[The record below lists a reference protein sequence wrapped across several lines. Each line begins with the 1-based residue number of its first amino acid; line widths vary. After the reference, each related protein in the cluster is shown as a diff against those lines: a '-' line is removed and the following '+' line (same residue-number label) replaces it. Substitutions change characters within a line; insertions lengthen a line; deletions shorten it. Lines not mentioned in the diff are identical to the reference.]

1 MWKAASMPV
10 PSSAGL
16 HEEES
21 DDGWVILHAGSSS
34 SDTAARPPRPPPP
47 RRHGGSRPPAGQA
60 TQPPPPPFD
69 PAPDDLISRYL
80 PARRALR
87 CGDLPPQIHDADV
100 YGAHPAFLAGVYPPA
115 NARPEWLFFA
125 CRGRGLGG
133 KRRAGPG
140 AYRLAG
146 EATEHHP
153 RGDGAWYCHS
163 FRYHEDSV
171 DASAARET
179 EWRMDEYGDRAACA
193 AGSSDFDMVV
203 CKVYPSR
210 GGALHKRL
218 LLRLDG
224 IAGTDDEVR
233 PQVLVQLYLG
243 SLGVGDPLRSRMHAA
258 ADVCAA
264 HPAVLT
270 AVLPA
275 ANDRFEWLFVSR
287 RRRPPRTGED
297 HGGVARPRRAGAG
310 EYVPAARYWEVKD
323 GEGRDLGYRRLFR
336 YREDD
341 DEVRRTLRTV
351 WFMEEY
357 GFGPDFP
364 FGEHGGDEE
373 LLVYKVYL
381 RVARRQDA

>member
-1 MWKAASMPV
+1 MRKAASSPAP
-10 PSSAGL
+10 PSSGL
-16 HEEES
+16 HEEET
-21 DDGWVILHAGSSS
+21 DDGWVLLRAGGC
-34 SDTAARPPRPPPP
+34 SDTAARPPRPPPCP
-47 RRHGGSRPPAGQA
+47 AVSARPPAGRA
-60 TQPPPPPFD
+60 QPQSFD
-69 PAPDDLISRYL
+69 PSPDDLVGRYL

-87 CGDLPPQIHDADV
+87 CGDLPPQIHDDDV
-100 YGAHPAFLAGVYPPA
+100 YGAHHPAFLAEVHPPA
-115 NARPEWLFFA
+115 NAHRPEWLFFT

-146 EATEHHP
+146 EAAEAHP
-153 RGDGAWYCHS
+153 RRGAGAWYCHS

-179 EWRMDEYGDRAACA
+179 EWRMDEYGDRASA
-193 AGSSDFDMVV
+193 AGASDSDFDMVV
-203 CKVYPSR
+203 CKVYPAR

-218 LLRLDG
+218 LRRLDG
-224 IAGTDDEVR
+224 GAGTGTDEVIR
-233 PQVLVQLYLG
+233 PQPQVLVQLYLG
-243 SLGVGDPLRSRMHAA
+243 SLDVGDPLRCRMHAA

-287 RRRPPRTGED
+287 RRRRTRTEGA
-297 HGGVARPRRAGAG
+297 VASSRRAGAG
-310 EYVPAARYWEVKD
+310 EYVPAARYWGVKD
-323 GEGRDLGYRRLFR
+323 GQGRDLGYRRVFR

-341 DEVRRTLRTV
+341 GEVRRASQTV

-364 FGEHGGDEE
+364 YGEHGSDEE
-373 LLVYKVYL
+373 LVVYKVYL
-381 RVARRQDA
+381 RVVRWQDA